1 MSGSAPRPS
10 LPAYRQ
16 NRFRRLWAD
25 SIWNTSP
32 LAAVPLVAPALT
44 LSLLAATLPG
54 CSAPKRVYRQP
65 PPSIGKAEQSPAA
78 TDNATQIKIVP
89 EQEVASDPYQSKG
102 MQAASLAMAQ
112 IGQPYQY
119 GGNSPSGFDCSG
131 LVMYVYGLLDV
142 FLPRTAEEQASRGR
156 SVSLTE
162 AAPGDLLFF
171 QIDGRRIS
179 HVGIFAGDDVFVH
192 APGSGS
198 SVQSERVT
206 NDWWRERLVDVR
218 RILP

>member
-1 MSGSAPRPS
+1 MALS
-10 LPAYRQ
+10 
-16 NRFRRLWAD
+16 
-25 SIWNTSP
+25 
-32 LAAVPLVAPALT
+32 LT
-44 LSLLAATLPG
+44 LSLLIAILPG

-65 PPSIGKAEQSPAA
+65 PRSTGEAEQPPARD
-78 TDNATQIKIVP
+78 DNATQIQIVP
-89 EQEVASDPYQSKG
+89 EHEVLSDPYQSKG

-142 FLPRTAEEQASRGR
+142 PLPRTAEEQAARGR
-156 SVSLTE
+156 SVSLAE

-171 QIDGRRIS
+171 RIDGRRVS

-192 APGSGS
+192 APSSGS
-198 SVQSERVT
+198 SVQSESVT
-206 NDWWRERLVDVR
+206 NGWWRERLVDVR
-218 RILP
+218 RIVP